1 MKLNWNFK
9 YLAIGFFVLAFL
21 SAYIYFTQ
29 ANGSLQD
36 KYLTV
41 PIQRGA
47 IQRTVSATGTLQ
59 AVITVQVGSQVS
71 GRIQHLYADFNSVIK
86 KDQILAIIDPANFEA
101 QRERASANLATSK
114 ATKSMAAANQINR
127 QAELASARANLEV
140 VQVTLEE
147 AERQLERD
155 RGLFEERLISER
167 ELESTQAAFDQGRAR
182 IQQAQAQI
190 QQVEASIQSAVAQ
203 LEQAVANIRQAQAE
217 LRMAEVNLQYTQ
229 ITSPIDGVVIERNV
243 DIGQTVAASFQAPV
257 LFLIANDL
265 SKMQVIAQ
273 IDEADIGAISE
284 EATVD
289 FTVDAFPG
297 EIFRGNISEIRLS
310 SKLPATASGSTASG
324 GATNVVVYNI
334 IIDVNNPQLKL
345 RPNMTANV
353 NFTVARV
360 EDVLKIPNSALRY
373 RPSGKSQAE
382 IAQLLSSP
390 NPGQS
395 AESPGNPSA
404 WPAYRPPAAVGLNET
419 GKTVERRPPDP
430 LPSRHGNG
438 LGSYTGSTTQRS
450 VIEQY
455 GVQAGPK
462 IHFPQAESA
471 EPIWE
476 VVWVLGPDGV
486 QPRRVQLGITDG
498 RETAVLDGE
507 LGEGDLLITWEMDD
521 EGEFQGTASPFGGA
535 FGPRRTR
542 SAGRGKGSR

>member
-9 YLAIGFFVLAFL
+9 YLAIGLAVLAVL
-21 SAYIYFTQ
+21 SAYLYFTR
-29 ANGSLQD
+29 ANESLQD

-41 PIQRGA
+41 PVQRGA

-71 GRIQHLYADFNSVIK
+71 GRIQHLYADFNSVVRK
-86 KDQILAIIDPANFEA
+86 GQTLAIIDPANFEA

-114 ATKSMAAANQINR
+114 AAKSMAAANQINR

-155 RGLFEERLISER
+155 RGLFEEKLISER
-167 ELESTQAAFDQGRAR
+167 ELESTQAAVDQGRAR
-182 IQQAQAQI
+182 TQQAKAQI
-190 QQVEASIQSAVAQ
+190 QQVEASIRSAVAQ
-203 LEQAVANIRQAQAE
+203 LEQSVANIRQAQAE
-217 LRMAEVNLQYTQ
+217 FRMAEVNLQYTK

-284 EATVD
+284 EANVD
-289 FTVDAFPG
+289 FNVDAFPE

-334 IIDVNNPQLKL
+334 IIDVNNPHLKL

-353 NFTVARV
+353 NFTVAHV

-373 RPSGKSQAE
+373 RPSGKSQTE
-382 IAQLLSSP
+382 IAQLLSEP

-395 AESPGNPSA
+395 TESPGNPSA
-404 WPAYRPPAAVGLNET
+404 QPAGRPAAVDSSET
-419 GKTVERRPPDP
+419 GKAVEGRPPDS

-438 LGSYTGSTTQRS
+438 LGSYTGSPTQRS
-450 VIEQY
+450 AIEQY

-462 IHFPQAESA
+462 IHFPRAETA
-471 EPIWE
+471 EPSWE
-476 VVWVLGPDGV
+476 AVWVLDPDGV
-486 QPRRVQLGITDG
+486 RLRRVQLGITDG

-507 LGEGDLLITWEMDD
+507 LEEGDLLVTWEMDD
-521 EGEFQGTASPFGGA
+521 EGDFQGTASPFGGA

-542 SAGRGKGSR
+542 SSGKGKGSR

>member
-1 MKLNWNFK
+1 MKLNRNFK
-9 YLAIGFFVLAFL
+9 YLAIGLFVLALL

-41 PIQRGA
+41 PVQRGA

-71 GRIQHLYADFNSVIK
+71 GRVQHLYADFNSVVK
-86 KDQILAIIDPANFEA
+86 KGQTLAIIDPSNFEA
-101 QRERASANLATSK
+101 QLERASANLATSE
-114 ATKSMAAANQINR
+114 ATKSMAAANQISR
-127 QAELASARANLEV
+127 QAELASARANLEI

-147 AERQLERD
+147 AHRQLERD
-155 RGLFEERLISER
+155 RDLFEERLISER

-182 IQQAQAQI
+182 IQQAKAQI
-190 QQVEASIQSAVAQ
+190 QQVEASIRSAVAQ

-217 LRMAEVNLQYTQ
+217 LRMAEVNLQYTK

-284 EATVD
+284 EANVD
-289 FTVDAFPG
+289 FNVDAFPG

-334 IIDVNNPQLKL
+334 MIDVNNPRLKL

-360 EDVLKIPNSALRY
+360 QDVLKIPNSALRY

-382 IAQLLSSP
+382 IAQLLSEP

-395 AESPGNPSA
+395 AESPGDPSV
-404 WPAYRPPAAVGLNET
+404 WPADRPAAVSPSET
-419 GKTVERRPPDP
+419 GKAVERRPPDS

-462 IHFPQAESA
+462 IHFPQAEAA
-471 EPIWE
+471 EPSWE
-476 VVWVLGPDGV
+476 AVWILDHDGV
-486 QPRRVQLGITDG
+486 QPRRVHLGINDG

-507 LGEGDLLITWEMDD
+507 LEEGDLLITWEMDD

-542 SAGRGKGSR
+542 SAGKGKGSR

>member
-9 YLAIGFFVLAFL
+9 YLAIGLFILASL

-29 ANGSLQD
+29 TDGSLQE

-41 PIQRGA
+41 SVQRGT
-47 IQRTVSATGTLQ
+47 IERTVSATGTLQ

-71 GRIQHLYADFNSVIK
+71 GRVQHLYADFNSVVK
-86 KDQILAIIDPANFEA
+86 KDQTLAIIDPANFEA
-101 QRERASANLATSK
+101 QRERASANLATSE

-155 RGLFEERLISER
+155 RDLFEERLISER

-182 IQQAQAQI
+182 IQQAKAQI
-190 QQVEASIQSAVAQ
+190 QQVEASIRSAVAQ

-217 LRMAEVNLQYTQ
+217 FRMAEVNLQYTK

-284 EATVD
+284 EANVD
-289 FTVDAFPG
+289 FNVDAFPG

-334 IIDVNNPQLKL
+334 IIDVNNPRLKL

-382 IAQLLSSP
+382 IAQLLSEP
-390 NPGQS
+390 KPGQS
-395 AESPGNPSA
+395 AESPGDPSV
-404 WPAYRPPAAVGLNET
+404 WPADRPAAVSPSET
-419 GKTVERRPPDP
+419 DKTVERRSPDS

-462 IHFPQAESA
+462 IHFPQAEAA
-471 EPIWE
+471 EPSWE
-476 VVWVLGPDGV
+476 AVWILDPDGV
-486 QPRRVQLGITDG
+486 QPRRVHLGITDG

-507 LGEGDLLITWEMDD
+507 LEEGDLLITWEMDD

-542 SAGRGKGSR
+542 SAGKGKGSR